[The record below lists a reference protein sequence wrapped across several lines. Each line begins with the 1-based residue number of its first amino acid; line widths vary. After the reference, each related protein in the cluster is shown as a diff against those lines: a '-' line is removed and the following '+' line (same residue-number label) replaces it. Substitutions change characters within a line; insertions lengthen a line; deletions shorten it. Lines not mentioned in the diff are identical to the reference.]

1 MKALINPIEESK
13 YVSSYNENNPIFT
26 VLGQR
31 ICEVAENEFSVAEPF
46 FWVDC
51 KDDVKADLYYYDE
64 ITKSIIIKPENAIF
78 IRPK

>member
-31 ICEVAENEFSVAEPF
+31 ICEVAENEFPVAEPF
-46 FWVDC
+46 FWIDC
-51 KDDVKADLYYYDE
+51 NNDVKADLYYYDD
-64 ITKSIIIKPENAIF
+64 IKKSIIIKPENAIF